1 MKKFLGIVI
10 FIAVIIF
17 AGWAYMNSG
26 ISVSPQPEPTASPV
40 VTPQPTPEEVVTPK
54 PTPEEAKPQTLSAK
68 GVYAGRADSNFIEI
82 MINGKYVT
90 AKLSPSLKA
99 SFDNLNIEEEDNVT
113 IEYTLE
119 KGVYE
124 VHKISKN

>member
-26 ISVSPQPEPTASPV
+26 SPANPQPQPTVSPDII
-40 VTPQPTPEEVVTPK
+40 PQPTPEEIVTPK
-54 PTPEEAKPQTLSAK
+54 PTPEEQQQKLSAK
-68 GVYAGRADSNFIEI
+68 GIYIGLADSSSIEI
-82 MINGKYVT
+82 LINDKYIN

-99 SFDNLNIEEEDNVT
+99 SFDSLNIEEDDNVT

>member
-26 ISVSPQPEPTASPV
+26 TSVNPEPEPTASPV
-40 VTPQPTPEEVVTPK
+40 VTVQPTPEIVVTPQPTPEEK
-54 PTPEEAKPQTLSAK
+54 TLSAK
-68 GVYAGRADSNFIEI
+68 AVYAGRADSNFIEI
-82 MINGKYVT
+82 MINNKYIS
-90 AKLSPSLKA
+90 AKLSSSLKA
-99 SFDNLNIEEEDNVT
+99 SFDSLDIEEEDNVT

-119 KGVYE
+119 KGMYV

>member
-26 ISVSPQPEPTASPV
+26 VPANPQPEPTVSPEVTVQPTPEEV
-40 VTPQPTPEEVVTPK
+40 VTPQPTPEEEK
-54 PTPEEAKPQTLSAK
+54 RLSAK
-68 GVYAGRADSNFIEI
+68 GVYIGLADSNFIEI
-82 MINGKYVT
+82 MINDKYVS